1 MIQNIQFLSSD
12 SSNTIKGKIWKTD
25 CSEIRGII
33 QVVHGMV
40 EHIDRYDRFATEM
53 SKQGYL
59 VVGHDH
65 LGHGYSVRSKDDYGF
80 FGEKGGDEY
89 LIRDIHQL
97 RKKIEKE
104 YPNIPYFLL
113 GFSMGS
119 FLVRRYLIEYPKEN
133 LAGAVIMGTGKHC
146 YLESAMGVALTRYLK
161 KIKGHRYISP
171 FVDYL
176 VIGNLQR
183 NIKNRKTESDWLTTK
198 EEEVEKYRQN
208 PMCNFTF
215 TVSAYHDL
223 FETLRILEKP
233 NNLRRMNKDIPI
245 ILMSGAEDPVGA
257 RGKAVLK
264 LKKQYESLGI
274 KQLECRLYEKARHE
288 LFNEYNREQVIEDLV
303 HWIEKNRKNSQI

>member
-1 MIQNIQFLSSD
+1 MIQNIQFLSSNGV
-12 SSNTIKGKIWKTD
+12 NTIKGKIWKTETT
-25 CSEIRGII
+25 EIRGII

-40 EHIDRYDRFATEM
+40 EHIDRYDRFADEM
-53 SKQGYL
+53 SKKGYL

-65 LGHGYSVRSKDDYGF
+65 LGHGYSVLSKDEYGF

-97 RKKIEKE
+97 HKKMEKE
-104 YPNIPYFLL
+104 YPNVPYFLL

-119 FLVRRYLIEYPKEN
+119 FLVRRYLIEYPKEK

-146 YLESAMGVALTRYLK
+146 YLESAMGVALTKYLK
-161 KIKGHRYISP
+161 KAKGHRYISS

-176 VIGNLQR
+176 VIGALQR

-233 NNLRRMNKDIPI
+233 NNLRRMSKDIPI
-245 ILMSGAEDPVGA
+245 ILMSGAEDPVGD
-257 RGKAVLK
+257 RGRAVLK
-264 LKKQYESLGI
+264 LKKQYERLGI
-274 KQLECRLYEKARHE
+274 KQLECKLYEKARHE
-288 LFNEYNREQVIEDLV
+288 LFNEYNREQVIADLIQ
-303 HWIEKNRKNSQI
+303 WLEKNRKNSQI